1 MQTTKSQKYW
11 KHLFWLGPIL
21 SIMGVAAGIVSG
33 KWLPVPLGLLIAGIV
48 IILLWLLFLGTLTPE
63 FWGRRS
69 TQTGANAIIA
79 TLSILVI
86 LGLINFLGVRY
97 GQRIDLTENKIL
109 TLSPLSQKVVR
120 NLQQSVKVWIFDP
133 IPNSE
138 DRELLENYR
147 RYGSKLEFEF
157 VDPEQQP
164 TLAEKFN
171 VQELGE
177 VYLEYG
183 ADRQFLQRVNEQEP
197 LLEAK
202 LTNGISRLTSDR
214 YDKVYFLQGHGELS
228 LEQVEGG
235 LSQAVSILEERNF
248 TALPL
253 NLAQSSQ
260 VPEDASLVV
269 VAGPKRALFEQEV
282 KALSEYLSKNG
293 SLLLMIDPDTNPGF
307 DSLLADWGVEID
319 SRLAID
325 DSRLRITSN
334 LGPATP
340 LVTNYG
346 NHPITK
352 DFAGGF
358 SFYPLARPL
367 DTKSIEGIEETA
379 LLITSEDTWAESNPE
394 EQPLEFNSEQ
404 DRPGPLMLGVAL
416 SRKTQ
421 SSSASSNS
429 KTEALKSPEASPNP
443 SDKNQRKA
451 SPKPKNEQKEKVDQN
466 KSESRLVVFGDSNFA
481 INGLFEQQLNGDIF
495 LNSISWLSKHDDQIL
510 SIRPKQQQN
519 RRINLTPEQKLALS
533 WSALLM
539 PLLGFMTA
547 GVIWWLRR

>member
-1 MQTTKSQKYW
+1 MQTIKSQKYW

-21 SIMGVAAGIVSG
+21 SIMGITAGIVSG
-33 KWLPVPLGLLIAGIV
+33 KWLPIPLGLLIAGIV

-97 GQRIDLTENKIL
+97 GQRIDLTENQIL
-109 TLSPLSQKVVR
+109 TLSPLSQKVVK

-183 ADRQFLQRVNEQEP
+183 TDRQFLQRVNEQEP

-307 DSLLADWGVEID
+307 DSLLTDWGVEID

-429 KTEALKSPEASPNP
+429 KTEALKTPEASPNP
-443 SDKNQRKA
+443 SDNKQPKA

-495 LNSISWLSKHDDQIL
+495 LNSISWLSKQDDQIL

-519 RRINLTPEQKLALS
+519 RRINLTPEQKLTLS